1 MVGSLAGLVVLVV
14 APPDV
19 IPPLLRGELPTPARP
34 SATASGLP
42 TVGREPTA
50 TAPVS
55 LAASGPATPT
65 AAPTPSARVSTVLS
79 RSAVSDAWFR
89 DPWAA
94 VSPAPAAAPTTQ
106 ATPESAPRQ
115 ITGLRVPSIGI
126 DTDVVQADLVGT
138 SDGSFTWDVPKFVA
152 GHAEGTAGA
161 GEVGNAVLF
170 GHVTSL
176 TLGNVF
182 EHLHDAH
189 PGDEVQVLSD
199 TTVFTYRVLEVR
211 TVPRT
216 DTSIVDPTPT
226 PTLTLVTC
234 TGLWNPAL
242 HDYMQRLVV
251 RAELVGAAV
260 DPPVQP
266 YGGSRRNGKYPA
278 KPSRTAST

>member
-1 MVGSLAGLVVLVV
+1 
-14 APPDV
+14 
-19 IPPLLRGELPTPARP
+19 
-34 SATASGLP
+34 
-42 TVGREPTA
+42 
-50 TAPVS
+50 
-55 LAASGPATPT
+55 
-65 AAPTPSARVSTVLS
+65 
-79 RSAVSDAWFR
+79 
-89 DPWAA
+89 
-94 VSPAPAAAPTTQ
+94 
-106 ATPESAPRQ
+106 
-115 ITGLRVPSIGI
+115 
-126 DTDVVQADLVGT
+126 
-138 SDGSFTWDVPKFVA
+138 
-152 GHAEGTAGA
+152 
-161 GEVGNAVLF
+161 
-170 GHVTSL
+170 VTSL

-260 DPPVQP
+260 DPPV
-266 YGGSRRNGKYPA
+266 
-278 KPSRTAST
+278 